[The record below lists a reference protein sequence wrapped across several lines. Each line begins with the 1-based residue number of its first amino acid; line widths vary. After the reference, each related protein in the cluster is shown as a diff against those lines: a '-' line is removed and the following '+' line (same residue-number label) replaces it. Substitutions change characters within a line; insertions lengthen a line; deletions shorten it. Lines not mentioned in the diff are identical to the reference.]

1 MHSNFIFMLLQVA
14 FSLIILRRFPFLL
27 WILSILAIHFA
38 LGHSH
43 LLLLISSQGQAIA
56 VLD

>member
-27 WILSILAIHFA
+27 WILSILAIHFT
-38 LGHSH
+38 LGRSH
-43 LLLLISSQGQAIA
+43 LLSLISSQGLVIA